1 MLYNAMPRLSLIIF
15 NISIVSLLFSCNP
28 KTTEYK
34 QLENPDFFREAVQN
48 LTDISVYDIF
58 SPPVASRVYVYPS
71 IAAYEVIASAYPDQ
85 FESLAGQLNGLT
97 ESPEI
102 SANVNPYLAAIYAYN
117 IVGKTLIFSE
127 DKMTDFQNQF
137 EQRLIDLSIPSR
149 IRKNSMRYAEKIS
162 SHILKW
168 SKTDNYHQTR
178 TYPKYTV
185 LEEDHY
191 WKPTPP
197 DYMDG
202 IEPNW
207 NQIRPMV
214 IKSASQFS
222 PEPPLSFNLK
232 KGSPFQNQLQEVY
245 EIRKTLTDEQV
256 QIASFWDCN
265 PYVTYHK
272 GHAMFAT
279 KKITPGGHWVGI
291 TAIATETTN
300 SSFEQTVSAFT
311 EVSIALFDA
320 FISCWDEKWK
330 TLVVRPETLINKYY
344 DEDWLPILQTPP
356 FPEYTSGHSVISKA
370 SAVVLT
376 KRFGDQFS
384 FEDTTEIPY
393 GLPVRNFDSFHHAAD
408 EAAISRLYGGI
419 HYRMAID
426 QGVAQGRKVGHYI
439 NQNIITEKI

>member
-1 MLYNAMPRLSLIIF
+1 MLYSTMTKLTFILF
-15 NISIVSLLFSCNP
+15 KISIVCLLFSCNP

-71 IAAYEVIASAYPDQ
+71 IAAYEVIASAYPDRYQ
-85 FESLAGQLNGLT
+85 SLAGQLNGLT

-102 SANVNPYLAAIYAYN
+102 LVNVNPYLAAIYAYN

-137 EQRLIDLSIPSR
+137 EQRLIDLSIPRR
-149 IRKNSMRYAEKIS
+149 IRKNSMRYAEIVS

-178 TYPKYTV
+178 TFPKYTV
-185 LEEDHY
+185 LEEDNY

-207 NQIRPMV
+207 DQIRTLA
-214 IKSASQFS
+214 IDSSSQFS
-222 PEPPLSFNLK
+222 PKPPLKFDLS
-232 KGSPFQNQLQEVY
+232 KGSPFQKQLFEVY
-245 EIRKTLTDEQV
+245 EVGKTLSTQQRD
-256 QIASFWDCN
+256 IANFWDCN

-279 KKITPGGHWVGI
+279 KKITPGGHWIGI
-291 TAIATETTN
+291 TSIASKKAN
-300 SSFEQTVSAFT
+300 SDFTATVAAFA

-344 DEDWLPILQTPP
+344 DEDWLPVLQTPP
-356 FPEYTSGHSVISKA
+356 FPEYTSGHSVISTA
-370 SAVVLT
+370 SAEVLT
-376 KRFGDQFS
+376 KRFGNS
-384 FEDTTEIPY
+384 FPFLDTTEVRY
-393 GLPVRNFDSFHHAAD
+393 GLPARHFKSFLQAAD

-426 QGVAQGRKVGHYI
+426 QGVVQGRKVGQYI

>member
-1 MLYNAMPRLSLIIF
+1 M
-15 NISIVSLLFSCNP
+15 
-28 KTTEYK
+28 
-34 QLENPDFFREAVQN
+34 
-48 LTDISVYDIF
+48 
-58 SPPVASRVYVYPS
+58 
-71 IAAYEVIASAYPDQ
+71 IASAYPDQ

-137 EQRLIDLSIPSR
+137 EQRLIDLSIPRR

-232 KGSPFQNQLQEVY
+232 KG
-245 EIRKTLTDEQV
+245 K
-256 QIASFWDCN
+256 SFS
-265 PYVTYHK
+265 K
-272 GHAMFAT
+272 S
-279 KKITPGGHWVGI
+279 IT
-291 TAIATETTN
+291 
-300 SSFEQTVSAFT
+300 
-311 EVSIALFDA
+311 
-320 FISCWDEKWK
+320 
-330 TLVVRPETLINKYY
+330 R
-344 DEDWLPILQTPP
+344 
-356 FPEYTSGHSVISKA
+356 
-370 SAVVLT
+370 
-376 KRFGDQFS
+376 
-384 FEDTTEIPY
+384 
-393 GLPVRNFDSFHHAAD
+393 GL
-408 EAAISRLYGGI
+408 
-419 HYRMAID
+419 
-426 QGVAQGRKVGHYI
+426 
-439 NQNIITEKI
+439 

>member
-1 MLYNAMPRLSLIIF
+1 MKILPSHYFSIYVVIFLNLTLSSCGNKNKNHVALEDADLYRN
-15 NISIVSLLFSCNP
+15 
-28 KTTEYK
+28 
-34 QLENPDFFREAVQN
+34 AVQN
-48 LTDISVYDIF
+48 LTDIAVYDIF
-58 SPPVASRVYVYPS
+58 SPPVASRVYVYPN
-71 IAAYEVIASAYPDQ
+71 IAAYEIIAQAFPEK
-85 FESLAGQLNGLT
+85 FNSLADQLNGLT
-97 ESPEI
+97 VSPQI
-102 SANVNPYLAAIYAYN
+102 PDGVNPYLSAIYAFN
-117 IVGKTLIFSE
+117 IVGKSMIFSE
-127 DKMTDFQNQF
+127 DKMEKFQKSF
-137 EQRLIDLSIPSR
+137 DEQISKFSISKSV
-149 IRKNSMRYAEKIS
+149 RKKSMRYAQQMAE
-162 SHILKW
+162 HILSW
-168 SKTDNYHQTR
+168 STKDNYHQTR

-222 PEPPLSFNLK
+222 PEPPLDFNLT

-245 EIRKTLTDEQV
+245 EIGKTLTDEQIE
-256 QIASFWDCN
+256 IASFWDCN
-265 PYVTYHK
+265 PYVTYHR

-426 QGVAQGRKVGHYI
+426 QGVVQGEKVGDFI
-439 NQNIITEKI
+439 ATSISTEIF

>member
-1 MLYNAMPRLSLIIF
+1 MPRLTFFLFKIPIVCLLI
-15 NISIVSLLFSCNP
+15 SCNP
-28 KTTEYK
+28 KTTEFK
-34 QLENPDFFREAVQN
+34 ELENPDFFREAVQN

-71 IAAYEVIASAYPDQ
+71 IAAYEVIASAYPDRYQ
-85 FESLAGQLNGLT
+85 SLAEQLNGLT

-102 SANVNPYLAAIYAYN
+102 SVNVNPYLAAIYAYN

-137 EQRLIDLSIPSR
+137 EQRLIDLSIPRR

-207 NQIRPMV
+207 NQIRPMI

-232 KGSPFQNQLQEVY
+232 KGSPFQNQLQDRDY
-245 EIRKTLTDEQV
+245 LQEQ
-256 QIASFWDCN
+256 
-265 PYVTYHK
+265 
-272 GHAMFAT
+272 
-279 KKITPGGHWVGI
+279 
-291 TAIATETTN
+291 
-300 SSFEQTVSAFT
+300 
-311 EVSIALFDA
+311 
-320 FISCWDEKWK
+320 
-330 TLVVRPETLINKYY
+330 KY
-344 DEDWLPILQTPP
+344 
-356 FPEYTSGHSVISKA
+356 
-370 SAVVLT
+370 
-376 KRFGDQFS
+376 
-384 FEDTTEIPY
+384 
-393 GLPVRNFDSFHHAAD
+393 
-408 EAAISRLYGGI
+408 
-419 HYRMAID
+419 
-426 QGVAQGRKVGHYI
+426 
-439 NQNIITEKI
+439 